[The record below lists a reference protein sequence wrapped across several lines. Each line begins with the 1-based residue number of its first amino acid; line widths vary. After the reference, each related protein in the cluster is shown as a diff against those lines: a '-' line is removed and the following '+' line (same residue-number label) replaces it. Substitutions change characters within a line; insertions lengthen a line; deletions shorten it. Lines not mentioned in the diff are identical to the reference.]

1 MAIIVGSVREHR
13 VLCKNLVV
21 KGLELR
27 AGLYYMRGR
36 AGREGEERMAEC
48 LRRETEG
55 ESVTGEAALS
65 D

>member
-1 MAIIVGSVREHR
+1 MLCA
-13 VLCKNLVV
+13 LCKNLVV

-27 AGLYYMRGR
+27 AGPYYMRGR
-36 AGREGEERMAEC
+36 AGREGEERTAEC

-55 ESVTGEAALS
+55 ESVTGEAGLS